1 MLIKTAIVEDEKE
14 ASDKLLSYLDR
25 YSKEHQTEI
34 VSAVFPDGNTFLK
47 NYKADYNIVFMDIQM
62 PGKNGMDVSREL
74 RKIDENVVLI
84 FVTDLAQ
91 YALIGYEVDAFDYI
105 VKPVVFEHLCQKLDK
120 LIPMFEAKN
129 NEPKIQI
136 KVDDGVIAL
145 NVSSIKYIEIMD
157 HRLFYHTDHGVF
169 SAYGSLSEA
178 EKNLPS
184 DLFVRCNHCY
194 LVNLKFVT
202 GIHGYEVT
210 LGNDRLQISHPK
222 KKGFLEAFTEYLG
235 KNS

>member
-1 MLIKTAIVEDEKE
+1 MLIKTAIVEDESF
-14 ASDKLLSYLDR
+14 ASDKLLENLDR
-25 YSKEHQTEI
+25 YGKEHHTEI
-34 VSAVFPDGNTFLK
+34 VSTLFTDGESFLK
-47 NYKADYNIVFMDIQM
+47 NYKKDYDIVFMDIQM
-62 PGKNGMDVSREL
+62 PGKSGLDIAKEL
-74 RKIDENVVLI
+74 RKNDKNVILI

-91 YALIGYEVDAFDYI
+91 YALLGYQVDAYDYI
-105 VKPVVFEHLCQKLDK
+105 VKPLVYEHLCQKLDK
-120 LIPMFEAKN
+120 LVVIFEAACK
-129 NEPKIQI
+129 EPKIQI
-136 KVDDGVIAL
+136 KVDDGMLAL
-145 NVSSIKYIEIMD
+145 PTSAIKYVEIMD

-202 GIHGYEVT
+202 GIHGYEVS

-222 KKGFLEAFTEYLG
+222 KHAFLQAFTEYLG